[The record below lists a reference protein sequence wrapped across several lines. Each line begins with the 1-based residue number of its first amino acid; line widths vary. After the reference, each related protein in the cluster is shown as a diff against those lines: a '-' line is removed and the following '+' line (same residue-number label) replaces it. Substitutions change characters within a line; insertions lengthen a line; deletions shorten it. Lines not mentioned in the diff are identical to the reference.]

1 VAATAVAGIIV
12 LSVTLTG
19 LGDRFSEVMIAAA
32 RGNLGIALL
41 YAMLA
46 SLVLGMGLPTVP
58 AYIVQVGLI
67 VPALVKMGLNLVAA
81 HLFVIY
87 FACLSMITP
96 PVAIAAY
103 AAAGISGG
111 DAFRTGFIASKLA
124 IAGFIVPFIFALNP
138 ALLLI
143 GHPANIVRA
152 LFTTAV
158 AVYGLSLM
166 LNGYLYRPIAM
177 WERGLALLGALLL
190 IYPSLAT
197 DIIGSAVVLFVVLHQ
212 RLTTDP
218 HAREP
223 AREPSASS

>member
-1 VAATAVAGIIV
+1 
-12 LSVTLTG
+12 
-19 LGDRFSEVMIAAA
+19 
-32 RGNLGIALL
+32 
-41 YAMLA
+41 
-46 SLVLGMGLPTVP
+46 LPTVP

-143 GHPANIVRA
+143 GQPVDIVRA
-152 LFTTAV
+152 LFTTAI
-158 AVYGLSLM
+158 AVFGLSLM
-166 LNGYLYRPIAM
+166 LTGHLYRPIAW
-177 WERGLALLGALLL
+177 WERGIALLGALLL
-190 IYPSLAT
+190 IYPSLPT
-197 DIIGSAVVLFVVLHQ
+197 DVVGTAVVLFVVLHQ
-212 RLTTDP
+212 RLTTDIK
-218 HAREP
+218 ARDTS
-223 AREPSASS
+223 RESSASP